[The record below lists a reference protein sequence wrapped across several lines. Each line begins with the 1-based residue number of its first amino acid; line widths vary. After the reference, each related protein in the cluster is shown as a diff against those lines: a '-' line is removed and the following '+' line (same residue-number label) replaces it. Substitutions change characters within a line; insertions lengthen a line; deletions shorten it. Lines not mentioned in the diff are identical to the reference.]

1 MEVWALEAYS
11 AVYTLQEM
19 LTVKSD
25 DVIGRNKLYES
36 IIKGQKPK
44 IGGLPESFNLVTY
57 LFKGLCQNVEPLT
70 VEELEIVQEDRIKKI
85 INLGLS
91 GVMKSTIAGEGEE
104 TIIEEDIGQEKE
116 EIIDNVIQ
124 EMEDFGELE

>member
-1 MEVWALEAYS
+1 
-11 AVYTLQEM
+11 M

-25 DVIGRNKLYES
+25 DVIGRNKLYEA

-70 VEELEIVQEDRIKKI
+70 YEELEVEHEERIKKI
-85 INLGLS
+85 VNLGLS
-91 GVMKSTIAGEGEE
+91 GVMSGSVAANETPGEGSDEE
-104 TIIEEDIGQEKE
+104 MFQEKD
-116 EIIDNVIQ
+116 EIIDNVIK
-124 EMEDFGELE
+124 EMEDFGDLE